1 MTIEDLTLALRQFA
15 ADRQWE
21 PFHTPKNLAMAIA
34 GEAGELLAEL
44 QWLTPAE
51 SASLTPDQ
59 RKAVAAEMAD
69 VLIYLCRLADVLGI
83 DLLDAAHAKVA
94 VNAERFPIRG
104 IAQEP

>member
-51 SASLTPDQ
+51 SASLTADQ

-69 VLIYLCRLADVLGI
+69 VLIYLCRLADVLGV

>member
-51 SASLTPDQ
+51 SASLTADQ

>member
-1 MTIEDLTLALRQFA
+1 MTIEDLSLALRQFA

-51 SASLTPDQ
+51 SASLTADQ

>member
-1 MTIEDLTLALRQFA
+1 MTIEDLSLALRQFA

-83 DLLDAAHAKVA
+83 DLLGAAHAEVG
-94 VNAERFPIRG
+94 VNAGRFPGRG
-104 IAQEP
+104 VVQAA